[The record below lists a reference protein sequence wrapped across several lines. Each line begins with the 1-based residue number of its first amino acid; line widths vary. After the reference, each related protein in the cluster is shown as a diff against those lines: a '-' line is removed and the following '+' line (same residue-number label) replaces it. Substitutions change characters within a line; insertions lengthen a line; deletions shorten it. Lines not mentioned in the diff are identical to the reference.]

1 MRRVALIGAIAV
13 VAFPALSAGAPP
25 SHTASRARSDP
36 CGRHAWCN
44 TALSAPRRARLVLG
58 AMSLEEK
65 LELVASGSQG
75 IPRLGIP
82 PLVWT
87 DGPNGVGEGA
97 THVTA
102 FPDAETIAA
111 SWDPSIALRY
121 GTALGAETAGKGDT
135 LLFAPTVNIVRTP
148 KWGREAETLGE
159 DPFLAGALA
168 ASEIRG
174 IQSNHVIAEVKHF
187 AGNNQ
192 EVDRFGDPLA
202 GTAVSDQVSDRALQ
216 EIYFPAFRAAIQ
228 QGHVASALCS
238 YNRINGVYSCQDP
251 STLKALTGFGLKGL
265 VEPDETLAVR
275 DDVAA
280 ANAGVDNFLLGS
292 IATAAGGSDL
302 ATLQMAVA
310 NGRISHARLDAM
322 AQAVLTSLFSVGL
335 FDHPRVGNRRR
346 IVSTPAHLALARSVA
361 EQATVLLKNAGG
373 VLPLGSHTG
382 SIAVIGHDAGPGTQ
396 IEQNGSA
403 AVLHGPVISP
413 LSAIRAR
420 AGSRVRVR
428 YAAGTLGVVP
438 LPAIPTTAL
447 SPSSGAGHGLS
458 ASYYSGAS
466 PGGTPILVR
475 TDPNIDFE
483 GKPAPLLPIPGTSAH
498 SARWT
503 GTLTAA
509 ASGLYRFSLTMAGEA
524 RLYLGGRLIVS
535 GNSEFSEDSL
545 ANSTLRSPGGPVI
558 SFQGTARLRR
568 SQRVPIRVEYSTGS
582 SVAGAALTV
591 GWQPPDPSLL
601 ARAVTAARR
610 SRAAIVFASDVTSEG
625 MDRTSLELAGDQDRL
640 IQAVGAANPNT
651 IVVLHTAG
659 PVLMPWLSRV
669 AGVLEA
675 WYPGQQ
681 SGAAIAA
688 TLFGDADPAGRLPV
702 TFPAS
707 ERQGPATKPSEYPGI
722 NNVARYDEGI
732 FVGYRYYDRFHQ
744 RPLFPFGFGLSYTRF
759 SLGRLQVRARRG
771 GRWTASVPV
780 RDTGPRSGAEVLE
793 LYVGFPRAAGEPPG
807 QLKAF
812 GKVFLSPGQTRTVTL
827 TLDRSSFSTWR
838 QPRGWTVIPGRYVI
852 RVGTSSR
859 DLLRQK
865 GITVR

>member
-1 MRRVALIGAIAV
+1 MRRVALIGAIAA
-13 VAFPALSAGAPP
+13 VAFPVLSAGAAS
-25 SHTASRARSDP
+25 SHAGSRSRSDP

-44 TALSAPRRARLVLG
+44 TALSAPRRARLALG
-58 AMSLEEK
+58 AMTLEEK

-111 SWDPSIALRY
+111 SWDPGVALRY
-121 GTALGAETAGKGDT
+121 GTALGAETAGKDDT

-159 DPFLAGALA
+159 DPFLAGSLA

-174 IQSNHVIAEVKHF
+174 IQSNHVIAVVKHF

-202 GTAVSDQVSDRALQ
+202 GTAVSDQVSERALQ

-251 STLKALTGFGLKGL
+251 STLKALKGFGLKGL

-292 IATAAGGSDL
+292 ISTASGGSDL
-302 ATLQMAVA
+302 PTLQTAVA
-310 NGRISHARLDAM
+310 DGRISHARLDAM

-335 FDHPRVGNRRR
+335 FDHPRVGNRRW

-373 VLPLGSHTG
+373 VLPLGSRTG

-420 AGSRVRVR
+420 AGSRVHVR
-428 YAAGTLGVVP
+428 YAPGTLGVVP
-438 LPAIPTTAL
+438 LRAIPRTAL
-447 SPSSGAGHGLS
+447 SPSSEAGHGLS
-458 ASYYSGAS
+458 ASYYSGAA

-475 TDPNIDFE
+475 TDPNIEFK
-483 GKPAPLLPIPGTSAH
+483 GTPAALLPIPGTSAH

-503 GTLTAA
+503 GTLTAP
-509 ASGLYRFSLTMAGEA
+509 ASGLYRFSLTMAGDA
-524 RLYLGGRLIVS
+524 RLYLAGRLIVS
-535 GNSEFSEDSL
+535 GNSEFYVDSL
-545 ANSTLRSPGGPVI
+545 SHSTLRSPGGPVI

-568 SQRVPIRVEYSTGS
+568 GQRVPIRVEYSTGS
-582 SVAGAALTV
+582 SIAGAALTV

-610 SRAAIVFASDVTSEG
+610 SRVAVVFANDVTSEG
-625 MDRTSLELAGDQDRL
+625 MDRTSLELPSDQDEL
-640 IQAVGAANPNT
+640 IEAVAAANPNT

-707 ERQGPATKPSEYPGI
+707 ERQGPATKPSEYPGV

-732 FVGYRYYDRFHQ
+732 FVGYRYYDHFHQ

-759 SLGRLQVRARRG
+759 SLGPLQVKARRG

-780 RDTGPRSGAEVLE
+780 RDTGPRSGAEVVE
-793 LYVGFPRAAGEPPG
+793 LYVGFPRAAGEPPD

-812 GKVFLSPGQTRTVTL
+812 GKVFLSPGQTRRVTL
-827 TLDRSSFSTWR
+827 TLDRFSFSTWR
-838 QPRGWTVIPGRYVI
+838 QARGWAVTPGRYVI

-859 DLLRQK
+859 DLSRQK
-865 GITVR
+865 SITVR